1 MQRQIL
7 PKHIALVLGLVMLAT
22 LILVAVVRYSGVD
35 IRYADS
41 PSQQVRLLRFADM
54 DNGDIGVINA
64 QDGSE
69 LARFS
74 GEQGFMRGALR
85 ARGSTRFWRPQP
97 SEQEEIVDNISESS
111 IQKATSQYF
120 LTSHQPPAT
129 SLTHA
134 RLLRRHR
141 DRQRGRW
148 RHPCW
153 SALPIRQACPC
164 SGTRW
169 CDATG

>member
-1 MQRQIL
+1 MDIASPTPAMQRQIL

-85 ARGSTRFWRPQP
+85 A
-97 SEQEEIVDNISESS
+97 SS
-111 IQKATSQYF
+111 
-120 LTSHQPPAT
+120 
-129 SLTHA
+129 
-134 RLLRRHR
+134 R
-141 DRQRGRW
+141 DA
-148 RHPCW
+148 
-153 SALPIRQACPC
+153 SSCPC
-164 SGTRW
+164 LRLMN
-169 CDATG
+169 ATAPPKRCRRVPKTPMRQLPALFWSNS

>member
-1 MQRQIL
+1 MDIASPTPAMQRHIL

-85 ARGSTRFWRPQP
+85 AMARERKRRDIGPMVPFELHARTDGR
-97 SEQEEIVDNISESS
+97 
-111 IQKATSQYF
+111 
-120 LTSHQPPAT
+120 LTLIDPAT
-129 SLTHA
+129 QM
-134 RLLRRHR
+134 RLDLESFGPTNAGLFAQLLQ
-141 DRQRGRW
+141 D
-148 RHPCW
+148 P
-153 SALPIRQACPC
+153 QAPKTI
-164 SGTRW
+164 SQ
-169 CDATG
+169 

>member
-1 MQRQIL
+1 MPRAIL

-22 LILVAVVRYSGVD
+22 LILVAVVRFSGVD

-85 ARGSTRFWRPQP
+85 AMARERKRRDIGPMDPFELHARTDGR
-97 SEQEEIVDNISESS
+97 
-111 IQKATSQYF
+111 
-120 LTSHQPPAT
+120 LTLIDPAT
-129 SLTHA
+129 HM
-134 RLLRRHR
+134 RLDLESFGPTNAGLFAQVLQ
-141 DRQRGRW
+141 D
-148 RHPCW
+148 P
-153 SALPIRQACPC
+153 QAPKTI
-164 SGTRW
+164 SP
-169 CDATG
+169 

>member
-1 MQRQIL
+1 MDIASPTPAMQRQIL

-85 ARGSTRFWRPQP
+85 AMARERKRRDIGPMDPFELHARTDGRLTLIDPATHMRL
-97 SEQEEIVDNISESS
+97 DLESFGPTNAGLFA
-111 IQKATSQYF
+111 QLLQD
-120 LTSHQPPAT
+120 PPAPKT
-129 SLTHA
+129 IS
-134 RLLRRHR
+134 
-141 DRQRGRW
+141 
-148 RHPCW
+148 P
-153 SALPIRQACPC
+153 
-164 SGTRW
+164 
-169 CDATG
+169 

>member
-1 MQRQIL
+1 MDISSTTPHMPRAIL

-22 LILVAVVRYSGVD
+22 LILVAVVRFSGVD

-54 DNGDIGVINA
+54 DNGDIGVIND

-85 ARGSTRFWRPQP
+85 AMARERKRRDIGPMDPFELHARTDGR
-97 SEQEEIVDNISESS
+97 
-111 IQKATSQYF
+111 
-120 LTSHQPPAT
+120 LTLIDPAT
-129 SLTHA
+129 HM
-134 RLLRRHR
+134 RLDLESFGPTNAGLFAQLLQ
-141 DRQRGRW
+141 DPQTTKTIS
-148 RHPCW
+148 P
-153 SALPIRQACPC
+153 
-164 SGTRW
+164 
-169 CDATG
+169 

>member
-1 MQRQIL
+1 MDTSLSTPAQRHIL
-7 PKHIALVLGLVMLAT
+7 PRHIGLALGLVMFASLS
-22 LILVAVVRYSGVD
+22 LVAVVRWSGAE

-85 ARGSTRFWRPQP
+85 AMARERKRRDIGPMDPF
-97 SEQEEIVDNISESS
+97 E
-111 IQKATSQYF
+111 
-120 LTSHQPPAT
+120 L
-129 SLTHA
+129 HA
-134 RLLRRHR
+134 RTDGRLTLIDPTTHMRLDLESFGPTNAGLFAQLLQ
-141 DRQRGRW
+141 DPQTTKTIS
-148 RHPCW
+148 P
-153 SALPIRQACPC
+153 
-164 SGTRW
+164 
-169 CDATG
+169 

>member
-1 MQRQIL
+1 MDISSPTPPMPRHIL

-22 LILVAVVRYSGVD
+22 LILVAVVRFSGID

-54 DNGDIGVINA
+54 DNGDIGVVNA

-85 ARGSTRFWRPQP
+85 AMARERKRRDIGPMDPFELHARTDGR
-97 SEQEEIVDNISESS
+97 
-111 IQKATSQYF
+111 
-120 LTSHQPPAT
+120 LTLIDPAT
-129 SLTHA
+129 HM
-134 RLLRRHR
+134 RLDLESFGPTNAGLFAQLLQ
-141 DRQRGRW
+141 DPQTTKTIS
-148 RHPCW
+148 P
-153 SALPIRQACPC
+153 
-164 SGTRW
+164 
-169 CDATG
+169 

>member
-1 MQRQIL
+1 MDIASPTPAMQRHIL

-85 ARGSTRFWRPQP
+85 AMARERKRRDIGPMDPFELHARTDGRLTLIDPATQMRL
-97 SEQEEIVDNISESS
+97 DLESFGPTNAGLFA
-111 IQKATSQYF
+111 QLLQD
-120 LTSHQPPAT
+120 PPAPKT
-129 SLTHA
+129 IS
-134 RLLRRHR
+134 
-141 DRQRGRW
+141 
-148 RHPCW
+148 P
-153 SALPIRQACPC
+153 
-164 SGTRW
+164 
-169 CDATG
+169 

>member
-1 MQRQIL
+1 MPHQIL

-35 IRYADS
+35 IRHADS

-54 DNGDIGVINA
+54 DNGDIGVVNA

-85 ARGSTRFWRPQP
+85 AMARERKRHDIGPMLPFELHARTDGRLTLIDPATHMRL
-97 SEQEEIVDNISESS
+97 DLESFGPTNAGLFA
-111 IQKATSQYF
+111 QLLQD
-120 LTSHQPPAT
+120 PPAPKT
-129 SLTHA
+129 IS
-134 RLLRRHR
+134 
-141 DRQRGRW
+141 
-148 RHPCW
+148 P
-153 SALPIRQACPC
+153 
-164 SGTRW
+164 
-169 CDATG
+169 

>member
-1 MQRQIL
+1 MDISSSTPHMPRAIL

-85 ARGSTRFWRPQP
+85 AMARERKRRDIGPMDPFELHARTDGR
-97 SEQEEIVDNISESS
+97 
-111 IQKATSQYF
+111 
-120 LTSHQPPAT
+120 LTLIDPAT
-129 SLTHA
+129 HM
-134 RLLRRHR
+134 RLDLESFGPTNAGLFAQLLQ
-141 DRQRGRW
+141 DPQTTKTIS
-148 RHPCW
+148 P
-153 SALPIRQACPC
+153 
-164 SGTRW
+164 
-169 CDATG
+169 

>member
-1 MQRQIL
+1 MDASLSTPAQRHIL
-7 PKHIALVLGLVMLAT
+7 PRHIGLALGLVMFASLA
-22 LILVAVVRYSGVD
+22 LVAVVRWSGAE

-85 ARGSTRFWRPQP
+85 AMARERKRRDIGPMDPF
-97 SEQEEIVDNISESS
+97 E
-111 IQKATSQYF
+111 
-120 LTSHQPPAT
+120 L
-129 SLTHA
+129 HA
-134 RLLRRHR
+134 RTDGRLTLIDPTTHMRLDLESFGPTNAGLFAQLLQ
-141 DRQRGRW
+141 DPQTTKTIS
-148 RHPCW
+148 P
-153 SALPIRQACPC
+153 
-164 SGTRW
+164 
-169 CDATG
+169 

>member
-1 MQRQIL
+1 MDTTSPSPPMPRQIL

-35 IRYADS
+35 IRHADS

-54 DNGDIGVINA
+54 DNGDIGVVNA

-85 ARGSTRFWRPQP
+85 AMARERKRRDIGPMVPFELHARTDGR
-97 SEQEEIVDNISESS
+97 
-111 IQKATSQYF
+111 
-120 LTSHQPPAT
+120 LTLIDPAT
-129 SLTHA
+129 QM
-134 RLLRRHR
+134 RLDLESFGPTNAGLFAQLLQDH
-141 DRQRGRW
+141 
-148 RHPCW
+148 
-153 SALPIRQACPC
+153 QAPKTI
-164 SGTRW
+164 SQ
-169 CDATG
+169 

>member
-1 MQRQIL
+1 MDISSTTPHMPRAIL

-22 LILVAVVRYSGVD
+22 LILVAVVRFSGVD

-85 ARGSTRFWRPQP
+85 AMARERKRRDIGPMDPFELHARTDGR
-97 SEQEEIVDNISESS
+97 
-111 IQKATSQYF
+111 
-120 LTSHQPPAT
+120 LTLIDPAT
-129 SLTHA
+129 HM
-134 RLLRRHR
+134 RLDLESFGPTNAGLFAQLLQ
-141 DRQRGRW
+141 DLQTTKTIS
-148 RHPCW
+148 P
-153 SALPIRQACPC
+153 
-164 SGTRW
+164 
-169 CDATG
+169 

>member
-1 MQRQIL
+1 MFASL
-7 PKHIALVLGLVMLAT
+7 S
-22 LILVAVVRYSGVD
+22 LVAVVRWSGAE

-85 ARGSTRFWRPQP
+85 AMARERKRRDIGPMDPF
-97 SEQEEIVDNISESS
+97 E
-111 IQKATSQYF
+111 
-120 LTSHQPPAT
+120 L
-129 SLTHA
+129 HA
-134 RLLRRHR
+134 RTDGRLTLIDPTTHMRLDLESFGPTNAGLFAQLLQ
-141 DRQRGRW
+141 DPQTTKTIS
-148 RHPCW
+148 P
-153 SALPIRQACPC
+153 
-164 SGTRW
+164 
-169 CDATG
+169 

>member
-1 MQRQIL
+1 MDTTSHNPPMPQQIL

-85 ARGSTRFWRPQP
+85 AMARERKRRDIGPQQP
-97 SEQEEIVDNISESS
+97 FELHARTDGR
-111 IQKATSQYF
+111 
-120 LTSHQPPAT
+120 LTLIDPAT
-129 SLTHA
+129 HRRLDLESFGPTNTAEFA
-134 RLLRRHR
+134 RFLAM
-141 DRQRGRW
+141 Q
-148 RHPCW
+148 PE
-153 SALPIRQACPC
+153 
-164 SGTRW
+164 
-169 CDATG
+169 

>member
-1 MQRQIL
+1 MPRHIL

-35 IRYADS
+35 IRHADS

-54 DNGDIGVINA
+54 DNGDIGVVNA

-85 ARGSTRFWRPQP
+85 AMARERKRRDIGPMDPFELHARTDGR
-97 SEQEEIVDNISESS
+97 
-111 IQKATSQYF
+111 
-120 LTSHQPPAT
+120 LTLIDPAT
-129 SLTHA
+129 HM
-134 RLLRRHR
+134 RLDLESFGPTNAGLFAQLLQ
-141 DRQRGRW
+141 DPQTTK
-148 RHPCW
+148 
-153 SALPIRQACPC
+153 PISP
-164 SGTRW
+164 
-169 CDATG
+169 

>member
-1 MQRQIL
+1 MPRAIL

-22 LILVAVVRYSGVD
+22 LILVAVVRFSGVD

-85 ARGSTRFWRPQP
+85 AMARERKRRDIGPMDPFELHARTDGR
-97 SEQEEIVDNISESS
+97 
-111 IQKATSQYF
+111 
-120 LTSHQPPAT
+120 LTLIDPAT
-129 SLTHA
+129 HM
-134 RLLRRHR
+134 RLDLESFGPTNAGLFAQLLQ
-141 DRQRGRW
+141 DPQTTKTIS
-148 RHPCW
+148 P
-153 SALPIRQACPC
+153 
-164 SGTRW
+164 
-169 CDATG
+169 

>member
-1 MQRQIL
+1 MDISSPNPPMPHQIL

-54 DNGDIGVINA
+54 DNGDIGVFNA

-85 ARGSTRFWRPQP
+85 AMARERLAPPTRACSPSCCKTPQHRKP
-97 SEQEEIVDNISESS
+97 
-111 IQKATSQYF
+111 F
-120 LTSHQPPAT
+120 
-129 SLTHA
+129 
-134 RLLRRHR
+134 RHR
-141 DRQRGRW
+141 SPHELVQHLG
-148 RHPCW
+148 
-153 SALPIRQACPC
+153 
-164 SGTRW
+164 
-169 CDATG
+169 